1 MPDSPLT
8 DDEIPALVDQVI
20 HGNRQALARLF
31 DHYRERLWRIINF
44 RIDQRLQ
51 GRVDPDDVLQEAYMA
66 AEQRI
71 EHFLHD
77 SPQGFFIWLRL
88 LCNQTL
94 IDVHRRH
101 LGTQAR
107 DAGRDRSLQSGW
119 TSQSTSFSLSFR
131 LLGHM
136 TSPSQA
142 VVRQELS
149 EQLNL
154 ALSSMGELDRE
165 VLALR
170 HFEELT
176 NSETA
181 RILGLTEQAASAR
194 YVRAVARLKKVL
206 AAIPGFLERRGQAEQ

>member
-1 MPDSPLT
+1 MPDAELT
-8 DDEIPALVDQVI
+8 DEDIARLVDQVI
-20 HGNRQALARLF
+20 HGDRGALARLF
-31 DHYRERLWRIINF
+31 DHYRDRLWRIINF

-51 GRVDPDDVLQEAYMA
+51 GRVDPDDVLQEAYLA

-88 LCNQTL
+88 IANQTL

-142 VVRQELS
+142 ALRAELS
-149 EQLNL
+149 EQLNM
-154 ALSSMGELDRE
+154 ALETMGALDRE

-176 NSETA
+176 NAETA
-181 RILGLTEQAASAR
+181 RVLGLTEQAASAR
-194 YVRAVARLKKVL
+194 YVRAVSRLRKVL
-206 AAIPGFLERRGQAEQ
+206 EAIPGFMERR

>member
-1 MPDSPLT
+1 MDMPAPPLT
-8 DDEIPALVDQVI
+8 DDESPPLVDQVI
-20 HGNRQALARLF
+20 HGDRKALAQLF
-31 DHYRERLWRIINF
+31 DHYRDRLWRIINF

-51 GRVDPDDVLQEAYMA
+51 GRVDPDDVLQEAYLA
-66 AEQRI
+66 AELRI

-142 VVRQELS
+142 AVRAELS
-149 EQLNL
+149 EQLNM
-154 ALSSMGELDRE
+154 ALETMGTLDRE
-165 VLALR
+165 VLAMR
-170 HFEELT
+170 HFEELSNT
-176 NSETA
+176 ETA
-181 RILGLTEQAASAR
+181 KVLGLTEQAASAR
-194 YVRAVARLKKVL
+194 YVRAVTRLRKVL
-206 AAIPGFLERRGQAEQ
+206 EAIPGFLERR

>member
-1 MPDSPLT
+1 MSSEILT
-8 DDEIPALVDQVI
+8 ETDIATLVDHVI
-20 HGNRQALARLF
+20 HGDRKALARLF
-31 DHYRERLWRIINF
+31 DHYRERLWRITNF

-51 GRVDPDDVLQEAYMA
+51 GRVDPDDVLQEAYLA

-88 LCNQTL
+88 ICNQTL

-194 YVRAVARLKKVL
+194 YVRAVSRLKKVL
-206 AAIPGFLERRGQAEQ
+206 EAVPGFLERRGKA

>member
-1 MPDSPLT
+1 MNQDSLSES
-8 DDEIPALVDQVI
+8 DIQALVDRVI
-20 HGNRQALARLF
+20 HGERPALARLF
-31 DHYRERLWRIINF
+31 DHYRDRLWRIINF

-51 GRVDPDDVLQEAYMA
+51 GRVDPDDVLQESYLA

-88 LCNQTL
+88 IANQTL

-107 DAGRDRSLQSGW
+107 NAARERSIQGGW
-119 TSQSTSFSLSFR
+119 TAESTSFSLSFH
-131 LLGHM
+131 LLGHL

-142 VVRQELS
+142 ALRAELS
-149 EQLNL
+149 EQLNV
-154 ALSSMGELDRE
+154 ALHSMGDLDRE

-176 NSETA
+176 NTETA
-181 RILGLTEQAASAR
+181 RVLGLSEQAASAR
-194 YVRAVARLKKVL
+194 YVRAIARLRKVL
-206 AAIPGFLERRGQAEQ
+206 EAIPGFLERR

>member
-1 MPDSPLT
+1 MPDAALT
-8 DDEIPALVDQVI
+8 DAEIPALVDQVI
-20 HGNRQALARLF
+20 HGDRAAMARLF

-51 GRVDPDDVLQEAYMA
+51 GRVDPDDVLQESYLA

-71 EHFLHD
+71 AHFLHD

-88 LCNQTL
+88 ICNQTL

-142 VVRQELS
+142 VVRAELS

-176 NSETA
+176 NAETA

-194 YVRAVARLKKVL
+194 YVRAVSRLRKVL
-206 AAIPGFLERRGQAEQ
+206 EAVPGFLEKRG

>member
-1 MPDSPLT
+1 MSHAPLT
-8 DDEIPALVDQVI
+8 DEEVARLVDRLI
-20 HGNRQALARLF
+20 RGDREALAKLF
-31 DHYRERLWRIINF
+31 DHHRERLWRIINF

-51 GRVDPDDVLQEAYMA
+51 GRVDPDDVLQEAYLA
-66 AEQRI
+66 AEQRL

-88 LCNQTL
+88 ITNQTL

-101 LGTQAR
+101 LGTLAR
-107 DAGRDRSLQSGW
+107 DADRDRSLSSGW
-119 TSQSTSFSLSFR
+119 TSMSTSFSLSHR
-131 LLGHM
+131 LLGHL

-142 VVRQELS
+142 ALRAELS

-154 ALSSMGELDRE
+154 ALASMGDLDRE

-181 RILGLTEQAASAR
+181 RVLGLTEQAASAR
-194 YVRAVARLKKVL
+194 YVRALSRLRKVL
-206 AAIPGFLERRGQAEQ
+206 EAIPGFMERRQVP

>member
-1 MPDSPLT
+1 MSKTLLN
-8 DDEIPALVDQVI
+8 DDEVAVLVDQVI

-31 DHYRERLWRIINF
+31 ENYRDRLWRIINF
-44 RIDQRLQ
+44 RIDPRLQ
-51 GRVDPDDVLQEAYMA
+51 GRVDPDDVLQEAYLA

-71 EHFLHD
+71 EHFLYD

-88 LCNQTL
+88 LANQTL

-107 DAGRDRSLQSGW
+107 DADRDRSLSSGW
-119 TSQSTSFSLSFR
+119 TSMSTSFSLSFR

-142 VVRQELS
+142 AVRAELS
-149 EQLNL
+149 EQLNV
-154 ALSSMGELDRE
+154 ALSTMGALDRE

-170 HFEELT
+170 HFEELS

-181 RILGLTEQAASAR
+181 RVLGLSEQAASAR
-194 YVRAVARLKKVL
+194 YVRALARLRKVL
-206 AAIPGFLERRGQAEQ
+206 EAIPGFLRPTDPE

>member
-1 MPDSPLT
+1 MSEQTLT
-8 DDEIPALVDQVI
+8 EAEIAVMVDQVI
-20 HGNRQALARLF
+20 HGDRKALARLF
-31 DHYRERLWRIINF
+31 DHYRDRLWRIINF
-44 RIDQRLQ
+44 RIDQRLK
-51 GRVDPDDVLQEAYMA
+51 GRVDPDDVLQESYLA

-71 EHFLHD
+71 DHFLHD

-88 LCNQTL
+88 IANQTL

-142 VVRQELS
+142 ALRAELS
-149 EQLNL
+149 EQLNM
-154 ALSSMGELDRE
+154 ALETMGALDRE

-176 NSETA
+176 NAETA
-181 RILGLTEQAASAR
+181 RVLDLTEQAASAR
-194 YVRAVARLKKVL
+194 YIRAVSRLRKVL
-206 AAIPGFLERRGQAEQ
+206 EAIPGFLERKDT

>member
-1 MPDSPLT
+1 MSEDSLT
-8 DDEIPALVDQVI
+8 EEQITTLVDQVI
-20 HGNRQALARLF
+20 RGDRRALARLF

-51 GRVDPDDVLQEAYMA
+51 GRVDPDDVLQEAYLA

-71 EHFLHD
+71 SHFLHD

-142 VVRQELS
+142 VVRAELS

-194 YVRAVARLKKVL
+194 YVRAVSRLRKVL
-206 AAIPGFLERRGQAEQ
+206 EAIPGFLERR

>member
-1 MPDSPLT
+1 MSHTSLS
-8 DDEIPALVDQVI
+8 DEEIIPLVDQVI
-20 HGNRQALARLF
+20 HGDRRALARLF
-31 DHYRERLWRIINF
+31 DHYRERLGRIINF

-51 GRVDPDDVLQEAYMA
+51 GRVDPDDVLQEAYLA

-88 LCNQTL
+88 IANQTL

-101 LGTQAR
+101 LGTQSR
-107 DAGRDRSLQSGW
+107 DAGRDRSLSSGW
-119 TSQSTSFSLSFR
+119 TSVSTSFSLSHR
-131 LLGHM
+131 LLAHLS
-136 TSPSQA
+136 SPSQA
-142 VVRQELS
+142 ALRAELS

-154 ALSSMGELDRE
+154 ALATMGELDRE

-176 NSETA
+176 NAETA
-181 RILGLTEQAASAR
+181 RVLGLSEQAASAR
-194 YVRAVARLKKVL
+194 YVRAVSRLRKVL
-206 AAIPGFLERRGQAEQ
+206 EAIPGFMDRR

>member
-1 MPDSPLT
+1 MAAPEVNNDNV
-8 DDEIPALVDQVI
+8 AGLVDRLI
-20 HGNRQALARLF
+20 RGDRQALAQLF
-31 DHYRERLWRIINF
+31 DHHRERLWRIINF

-51 GRVDPDDVLQEAYMA
+51 GRVDPDDVLQEAYLA
-66 AEQRI
+66 AEQRL

-88 LCNQTL
+88 IANQTL

-107 DAGRDRSLQSGW
+107 DAGRDRSLSSGW
-119 TSQSTSFSLSFR
+119 TSQSTSFSLSHR

-142 VVRQELS
+142 ALRAELS
-149 EQLNL
+149 EQLNVAL
-154 ALSSMGELDRE
+154 ATMGELDRE

-176 NSETA
+176 NTETA
-181 RILGLTEQAASAR
+181 RVLGLTEQAASAR
-194 YVRAVARLKKVL
+194 YVRALSRLRKVL
-206 AAIPGFLERRGQAEQ
+206 EAIPGFMERRQQVL